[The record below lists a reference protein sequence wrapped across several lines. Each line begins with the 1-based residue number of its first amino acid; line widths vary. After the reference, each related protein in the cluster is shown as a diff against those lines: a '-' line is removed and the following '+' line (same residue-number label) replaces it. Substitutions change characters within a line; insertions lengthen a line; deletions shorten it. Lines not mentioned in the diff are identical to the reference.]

1 MLNFKFE
8 LLQLQGAIKKQ
19 QLEIEKLQ
27 TDMQKLLNSKV
38 KVSKLVKEQQK
49 EFDKLQKA
57 NEKLRD
63 ILYQKAK
70 KKELSCMQEVEFTDE
85 NIAAVRNMAICMT
98 KEQIARRFNMSL
110 STYLKREEQI
120 PELKEA
126 YECGKHEFMAEA
138 TSRLVEHIR
147 NNDTKML
154 QYFMDNG
161 MKFRQQDQNQEQTQ
175 ITISQDF
182 IDKKLKIVSDNLH
195 SEEDYE
201 NEIAKKYHDKIMSI
215 TITKTSKNED
225 DYQ

>member
-19 QLEIEKLQ
+19 QLKIEKLQ

-49 EFDKLQKA
+49 EFDKLQKT
-57 NEKLRD
+57 NDKLRD
-63 ILYQKAK
+63 VIYQKAK

>member
-19 QLEIEKLQ
+19 QLEIKALQ
-27 TDMQKLLNSKV
+27 DSMKKLLNSKV
-38 KVSKLVKEQQK
+38 KVTKLVKEQQK
-49 EFDKLQKA
+49 EFDKLRKE
-57 NEKLRD
+57 NERLTAIIK
-63 ILYQKAK
+63 QKAK

-85 NIAAVRNMAICMT
+85 NIEKVREMAICMT
-98 KEQIARRFNMSL
+98 KEQIARRFNMSIT
-110 STYLKREEQI
+110 TYLKREEAI

-161 MKFRQQDQNQEQTQ
+161 MKFRQQDQKQEQTQ

-195 SEEDYE
+195 TEEDYE

-225 DYQ
+225 EC

>member
-1 MLNFKFE
+1 MFNFKFE

-27 TDMQKLLNSKV
+27 NDMQKLLNSKV

-63 ILYQKAK
+63 VIYQKAK

-110 STYLKREEQI
+110 TTYLKREEQI

-154 QYFMDNG
+154 QYFMDNS
-161 MKFRQQDQNQEQTQ
+161 MKYRQQDQNQ
-175 ITISQDF
+175 ITITQEFLDRP
-182 IDKKLKIVSDNLH
+182 LKIVGGDGNY
-195 SEEDYE
+195 EE
-201 NEIAKKYHDKIMSI
+201 EIAKKYGKIMSI
-215 TITKTSKNED
+215 TVKNNIVED
-225 DYQ
+225 GNNET

>member
-1 MLNFKFE
+1 MFNFKFE

-27 TDMQKLLNSKV
+27 NDMQKLLNSKV

-63 ILYQKAK
+63 VIYQKAK

-110 STYLKREEQI
+110 ATYLKREEQI

-154 QYFMDNG
+154 QYFMDNS
-161 MKFRQQDQNQEQTQ
+161 MKYRQQDQNQ
-175 ITISQDF
+175 ITITQEFLDRP
-182 IDKKLKIVSDNLH
+182 LKIVGGDGNY
-195 SEEDYE
+195 EE
-201 NEIAKKYHDKIMSI
+201 EIAKKYGKIMSI
-215 TITKTSKNED
+215 TVKNNIVED
-225 DYQ
+225 GNNET

>member
-19 QLEIEKLQ
+19 QLEIKALQ
-27 TDMQKLLNSKV
+27 DSMKKLLNSKV
-38 KVSKLVKEQQK
+38 KVTKLVKEQEK
-49 EFDKLQKA
+49 EFDKLQKENA
-57 NEKLRD
+57 RLTAIIK
-63 ILYQKAK
+63 QKAK

-110 STYLKREEQI
+110 TTYLKREEAI

-161 MKFRQQDQNQEQTQ
+161 MKFRQQDQKQEQTQ

-182 IDKKLKIVSDNLH
+182 IDKKLKIVSENLH
-195 SEEDYE
+195 TEEDYE

>member
-49 EFDKLQKA
+49 EFNKLAKE

-63 ILYQKAK
+63 VIYQKAK

-85 NIAAVRNMAICMT
+85 NIEKVREMAICMT

-110 STYLKREEQI
+110 STYIKREKQI
-120 PELKEA
+120 PKLREAFEVGQGTFMEEVSSMFVQNIRSGCKTSLFYYLNNKMRMKEDSA
-126 YECGKHEFMAEA
+126 GE
-138 TSRLVEHIR
+138 
-147 NNDTKML
+147 
-154 QYFMDNG
+154 
-161 MKFRQQDQNQEQTQ
+161 TQ
-175 ITISQDF
+175 ITIAQDF
-182 IDKKLKIVSDNLH
+182 LTQPLKIVGNGNY
-195 SEEDYE
+195 ED
-201 NEIAKKYHDKIMSI
+201 EISNKYAKIMSI
-215 TITKTSKNED
+215 TVKNNHID
-225 DYQ
+225 DENSET

>member
-27 TDMQKLLNSKV
+27 NNMQKLLNSKV

-57 NEKLRD
+57 NDKLRD
-63 ILYQKAK
+63 VIYQKAK

-138 TSRLVEHIR
+138 TSKLVDHIR
-147 NNDTKML
+147 NNDIKML
-154 QYFMDNG
+154 QYFMDNS
-161 MKFRQQDQNQEQTQ
+161 MKYRQNDQSQ
-175 ITISQDF
+175 ITITQEF
-182 IDKKLKIVSDNLH
+182 LEKPLKIVSGDGNY
-195 SEEDYE
+195 EDE
-201 NEIAKKYHDKIMSI
+201 LMDKYYKKIMSI
-215 TITKTSKNED
+215 KIDNNANNEE
-225 DYQ
+225 

>member
-27 TDMQKLLNSKV
+27 NDMQKILNSKV

-63 ILYQKAK
+63 VIYQKAK

-110 STYLKREEQI
+110 TTYLKREEAI

-138 TSRLVEHIR
+138 TSRLVDHIR

-225 DYQ
+225 DY

>member
-49 EFDKLQKA
+49 EFNKLAKE

-63 ILYQKAK
+63 VIYQKAK

-85 NIAAVRNMAICMT
+85 NIEKVREMAICMT

-110 STYLKREEQI
+110 STYIKREKQI
-120 PELKEA
+120 PKLREAFEVGRGTFMEEVSSMFVQNIRSGCKTSLFYYLNNKMRMKEDSA
-126 YECGKHEFMAEA
+126 SE
-138 TSRLVEHIR
+138 
-147 NNDTKML
+147 
-154 QYFMDNG
+154 
-161 MKFRQQDQNQEQTQ
+161 TQ
-175 ITISQDF
+175 ITIAQDF
-182 IDKKLKIVSDNLH
+182 LTQPLKIVGNGNY
-195 SEEDYE
+195 ED
-201 NEIAKKYHDKIMSI
+201 EISNKYAKIMSI
-215 TITKTSKNED
+215 TVKNNHID
-225 DYQ
+225 DENSET

>member
-49 EFDKLQKA
+49 EFNKLAKE

-63 ILYQKAK
+63 VIYQKAK

-85 NIAAVRNMAICMT
+85 NIEKVREMAICMT

-110 STYLKREEQI
+110 TTYIKREKQI
-120 PELKEA
+120 PKLREAFEVGQGTFMEEVSSMFVQNIRSGCKTSLFYYLNNKMRMKEDSA
-126 YECGKHEFMAEA
+126 GE
-138 TSRLVEHIR
+138 
-147 NNDTKML
+147 
-154 QYFMDNG
+154 
-161 MKFRQQDQNQEQTQ
+161 TQ
-175 ITISQDF
+175 ITIAQDF
-182 IDKKLKIVSDNLH
+182 LTQPLKIVGNGNY
-195 SEEDYE
+195 ED
-201 NEIAKKYHDKIMSI
+201 EISNKYAKIMSI
-215 TITKTSKNED
+215 TVKNNHID
-225 DYQ
+225 DENSET

>member
-27 TDMQKLLNSKV
+27 KNMQKLLNSKV

-57 NEKLRD
+57 NDKLRD
-63 ILYQKAK
+63 VIYQKAK

-138 TSRLVEHIR
+138 TSKLVDHIR

-201 NEIAKKYHDKIMSI
+201 NEIARKYHDKIMSI

-225 DYQ
+225 DY

>member
-27 TDMQKLLNSKV
+27 NDMQKLLNSKV

-57 NEKLRD
+57 NERLTAIIK
-63 ILYQKAK
+63 QKAK
-70 KKELSCMQEVEFTDE
+70 KKELSCLQEVEFTDE

-201 NEIAKKYHDKIMSI
+201 NEIAKKYQDKIMSI

>member
-49 EFDKLQKA
+49 EFNKLAKE

-63 ILYQKAK
+63 VIYQKAK

-85 NIAAVRNMAICMT
+85 NIEKVREMAICMT

-110 STYLKREEQI
+110 STYVKREKQI
-120 PELKEA
+120 PKLREAFEVGQGIFMEEVSSMFVQNIRSGCKTSLFYYLNNKMRMKEDSVN
-126 YECGKHEFMAEA
+126 E
-138 TSRLVEHIR
+138 
-147 NNDTKML
+147 
-154 QYFMDNG
+154 
-161 MKFRQQDQNQEQTQ
+161 TQ
-175 ITISQDF
+175 ITIAQDF
-182 IDKKLKIVSDNLH
+182 LTQPLKIVGNGNY
-195 SEEDYE
+195 ED
-201 NEIAKKYHDKIMSI
+201 EISNKYAKIMSI
-215 TITKTSKNED
+215 TVKNNHID
-225 DYQ
+225 DENSET